1 VVVRQAVFRLSQEPH
16 LRSLVTQNRV
26 ARDMA
31 LRFVA
36 GETLVA
42 AIAAVR
48 AINASGRTATLD
60 HLGENVTSVGEAKVA
75 LDACCEA
82 IRAMRAADLGCNIS
96 VKLTQFGLDVDD
108 ALARRNLRELLGVA
122 AEANTFVRVDMEGS
136 AYTDRTLDAVVESHE
151 EFPNVGIVVQSML
164 YRTVGDVERLIDA
177 GIRVRLVKGAYLE
190 PPTVAFPEK
199 RDVDANYVRLM
210 RMLLDARTYPAIA
223 THDPAMID
231 ATRRYAGEI
240 GLDREAYEFQML
252 FGVRRDLQEHLVREG
267 YRVRV
272 YVPYGTQWY
281 PYFMRRLAERPAN
294 VMFVVNSLL
303 RESRSSTTS
312 PG

>member
-36 GETLVA
+36 GETLGD

-136 AYTDRTLDAVVESHE
+136 AYTDRTLDAVLDMHE
-151 EFPNVGIVVQSML
+151 EFPNVGTVVQSML
-164 YRTVGDVERLIDA
+164 FRTVGDVERLVDA

-190 PPTVAFPEK
+190 APTVAFPEK

-210 RMLLDARTYPAIA
+210 RMLLDARNYPAIA

-231 ATRRYAGEI
+231 ATRRYADAI
-240 GLDREAYEFQML
+240 GLDRDAFEFQML
-252 FGVRRDLQEHLVREG
+252 FGVRRDLQEHLVHEG

>member
-36 GETLVA
+36 GETLGD

-136 AYTDRTLDAVVESHE
+136 AYTDRTLDAVVESHK
-151 EFPNVGIVVQSML
+151 EFPNVGTVVQSML

-190 PPTVAFPEK
+190 APTVAFPEK

-303 RESRSSTTS
+303 RESRSSATS

>member
-16 LRSLVTQNRV
+16 LRSLVTHNRV

-36 GETLVA
+36 GETLA
-42 AIAAVR
+42 DAIAAVQ
-48 AINASGRTATLD
+48 AINTSGRTATLD
-60 HLGENVTSVGEAKVA
+60 HLGENVTSAAEAA
-75 LDACCEA
+75 EATAACCA
-82 IRAMRAADLGCNIS
+82 ALRTMRAAGIDCNIS

-108 ALARRNLRELLGVA
+108 SLARRNLHDLLAGA
-122 AEANTFVRVDMEGS
+122 AEVNTFVRVDMEGS
-136 AYTDRTLDAVVESHE
+136 AYTDRTLDTVFDMHR
-151 EFPNVGIVVQSML
+151 EFPNMGTVVQSML
-164 YRTVGDVERLIDA
+164 YRTLGDVERLIAA

-190 PPTVAFPEK
+190 PPSLAFPEK
-199 RDVDANYVRLM
+199 RHVDANFVRLM
-210 RMLLDARTYPAIA
+210 RMLLESRNYPAIA

-231 ATRRYAGEI
+231 ATRRYAEEL
-240 GLDREAYEFQML
+240 GLPRDAFEFQML
-252 FGVRRDLQEHLVREG
+252 FGVRRDVQEHLARDG

-303 RESRSSTTS
+303 RESRSAATS